1 MNEYDKLLSVRKE
14 GIDPKIVA
22 ALERISQ
29 ALKTLAWIKSKE
41 ILLNP
46 IQIQLL
52 IFLLHH
58 GEMNNR
64 INTLARE
71 FNITNASI
79 SDTIS
84 SLEQKQLIIKAYNKD
99 DPRNFVVKLTYEGQR
114 TAKEATSYTDELL
127 FAVKKLPASV
137 KKKMFSV
144 LGDIIFE
151 LHNSGIVP
159 VQRMCLTC
167 KHYNRSVQGHYCNL
181 LDRKL
186 IAEELKIDC
195 KDHIPL

>member
-1 MNEYDKLLSVRKE
+1 MNEYDKLLAVRKE
-14 GIDPKIVA
+14 GIDLKIVA

-58 GEMNNR
+58 SEMNNR
-64 INTLARE
+64 VSTLARE

-167 KHYNRSVQGHYCNL
+167 KHYNRSGQGHYCNL